1 MSTKVTAHIVVPDA
15 SAATRW
21 YIAAFGA
28 TEVARIPLPGN
39 KVMAVEIAIGES
51 HIHIGSEFPA
61 FGVLS
66 PLSIG
71 GTATVL
77 QLNVDDVDASWN
89 RAVSSGATVR
99 HPLADAF
106 WGERHGQIADPFGH
120 RWNLAQRLRE
130 VSPEEIAD
138 AAASI
143 FGKQ

>member
-1 MSTKVTAHIVVPDA
+1 MSTKVTAHIVVGDA
-15 SAATRW
+15 AEAARW
-21 YIAAFGA
+21 YIAAFDA
-28 TEVARIPLPGN
+28 TEIARIPLPGN

-77 QLNVDDVDASWN
+77 QVNVDDVDAFWD
-89 RAVSSGATVR
+89 RAVFAGATVR
-99 HPLADAF
+99 HPLANAF
-106 WGERHGQIADPFGH
+106 WGERHGQVADPFGH

-130 VSPEEIAD
+130 VGSEEIA
-138 AAASI
+138 AAAAKI
-143 FGKQ
+143 FGAQ